1 MPVAIIVEII
11 QALMALAPQIPHV
24 ISLGES
30 SINIVKTGVVTPEQ
44 EADIRAQLDDMKA
57 QIDASSP

>member
-1 MPVAIIVEII
+1 MQIALIVEII
-11 QALMALAPQIPHV
+11 QALMALAPQIPQV
-24 ISLGES
+24 IALGES
-30 SINIVKTGVVTPEQ
+30 AINIVKTGIVTPEQ